1 MGLMIK
7 EIIILFMYTIGIN
20 LLLVGFANLGSSISC
35 PDIYNAN
42 LNTTFN
48 TSEISSGVTSNPI
61 SMTNM
66 VRTIIQLV
74 TNSCS
79 GIPYVLV
86 LLFEVPII
94 IGFAYIIRGF
104 IGAT

>member
-7 EIIILFMYTIGIN
+7 EIIILFIYMIGIN
-20 LLLVGFANLGSSISC
+20 FVLVGFANLGSGISC
-35 PDIYNAN
+35 PDLYQVSLNTSYNA
-42 LNTTFN
+42 
-48 TSEISSGVTSNPI
+48 SEISSGVTSNPI

-66 VRTIIQLV
+66 VRTVIQLV
-74 TNSCS
+74 TNSCI

-86 LLFEVPII
+86 LLFEVPIL